1 MLKLAMSK
9 KANTTVKSIK
19 VGAKSDWDKS
29 NLMGNAF
36 PQVGDRFDAQKEPAL
51 FVSEKELLRM
61 RSLANLP
68 LDCGV
73 WQWRNESAECYIIAA
88 LQFFFSSVMTCKE
101 IPHYPDMPLPD
112 MIKKIFF
119 TKAYSNRSSSHMSK
133 YVYIN

>member
-1 MLKLAMSK
+1 MKQREQVLKMEHGGLLGGGSSRKTKSSRCEGSKKNPPTGSSKKTSPSRGQVMLKLAMSK

-73 WQWRNESAECYIIAA
+73 WQ
-88 LQFFFSSVMTCKE
+88 
-101 IPHYPDMPLPD
+101 
-112 MIKKIFF
+112 
-119 TKAYSNRSSSHMSK
+119 
-133 YVYIN
+133 